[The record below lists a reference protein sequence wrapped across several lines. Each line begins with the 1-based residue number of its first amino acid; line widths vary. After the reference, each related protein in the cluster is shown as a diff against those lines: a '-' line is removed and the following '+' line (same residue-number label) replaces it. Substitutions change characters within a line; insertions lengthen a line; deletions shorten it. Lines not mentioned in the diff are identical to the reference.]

1 MHKAKSQTRRKCE
14 HTANLNANSLKKL
27 LLDANR
33 DDKSEAKKTLLKSLR
48 PALLE
53 LMKNKGWSSRKTA
66 HFLKERNIEVKAVE
80 IDDLLKSNPFNKM
93 DVDAL
98 SELKIEQSQKTDIG
112 GTSK

>member
-1 MHKAKSQTRRKCE
+1 MQKAKSQTRRKCA
-14 HTANLNANSLKKL
+14 HVANLNADSLKEL

-33 DDKSEAKKTLLKSLR
+33 DDKAEAKKALLKTLR

-53 LMKNKGWSSRKTA
+53 FMKNKGWSSRKTA

-80 IDDLLKSNPFNKM
+80 IDAFLKANPFNGM
-93 DVDAL
+93 DADAL
-98 SELKIEQSQKTDIG
+98 SELKIEQQQKPNTG